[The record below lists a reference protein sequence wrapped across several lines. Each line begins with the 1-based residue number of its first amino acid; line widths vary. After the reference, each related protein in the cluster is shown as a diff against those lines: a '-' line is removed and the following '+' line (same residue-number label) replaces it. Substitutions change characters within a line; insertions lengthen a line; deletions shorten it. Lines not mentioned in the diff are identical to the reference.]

1 MISDML
7 ACQIPRNGIMME
19 VAMVGEIMNF
29 NSTQNNDWKMQELKK
44 DILQFKQEKNPG
56 KEKITHR
63 QDWSQK
69 EKVIGNMARSK

>member
-1 MISDML
+1 MILDTL
-7 ACQIPRNGIMME
+7 VYLIPPNGIMMLA
-19 VAMVGEIMNF
+19 VMAGEIMSF

-44 DILQFKQEKNPG
+44 DILQLKQEKNPG

-63 QDWSQK
+63 QDWSQN